1 MSIEME
7 AFFMLGIFAGF
18 MAILIGIFAGFMAI
32 LIYTL
37 GDGLEDKE

>member
-1 MSIEME
+1 ME
-7 AFFMLGIFAGF
+7 AFFML
-18 MAILIGIFAGFMAI
+18 GIFAGFMAI

>member
-1 MSIEME
+1 MSVQME
-7 AFFMLGIFAGF
+7 ALMVL
-18 MAILIGIFAGFMAI
+18 GIFAGFMAI

>member
-18 MAILIGIFAGFMAI
+18 MAILI
-32 LIYTL
+32 YTL
-37 GDGLEDKE
+37 GDGLKDKE